1 MFVFIYILNSGAK
14 VYQLI
19 VMAW

>member
-19 VMAW
+19 VMIW

>member
-19 VMAW
+19 AMAW